1 LGCDKFVCMYHTNL
15 AGSRVCEIHAA
26 RMNHSCNPNTR
37 VLTDGANF
45 YVRAIAKIKAGE
57 ELTFSYSIENL
68 SMKNRE
74 TRQNVIRN
82 ELGFICVC
90 DFCKFGQEN
99 QEIISEFQ
107 KLKQEL
113 KRLQNL
119 HNKNPRPKLTEI
131 DMLPRFLGML
141 EALKNDARQQNQTT
155 EIQDRTMMKEIK
167 CYKDMFNLAKNNKT
181 SWNFSWGY
189 LYENILL
196 KGFEVAVLGYLL
208 SLKKEDEEQFKR
220 ECNQFSQYA
229 KNIDQ
234 MLNTTVEERRLWQS
248 MQDIFEPKC
257 LFTIPSN
264 PEFNQPER
272 LEF

>member
-1 LGCDKFVCMYHTNL
+1 
-15 AGSRVCEIHAA
+15 
-26 RMNHSCNPNTR
+26 
-37 VLTDGANF
+37 
-45 YVRAIAKIKAGE
+45 
-57 ELTFSYSIENL
+57 
-68 SMKNRE
+68 
-74 TRQNVIRN
+74 
-82 ELGFICVC
+82 
-90 DFCKFGQEN
+90 
-99 QEIISEFQ
+99 
-107 KLKQEL
+107 
-113 KRLQNL
+113 
-119 HNKNPRPKLTEI
+119 
-131 DMLPRFLGML
+131 MLPRFLGML

-257 LFTIPSN
+257 LFTIPSH

>member
-1 LGCDKFVCMYHTNL
+1 MYHTNL
-15 AGSRVCEIHAA
+15 AGRRVCEIHAA

-57 ELTFSYSIENL
+57 ELTFSYSVENL

-74 TRQNVIRN
+74 TRQNVIKN

-119 HNKNPRPKLTEI
+119 HDKNT
-131 DMLPRFLGML
+131 DSNADSM
-141 EALKNDARQQNQTT
+141 QTT
-155 EIQDRTMMKEIK
+155 
-167 CYKDMFNLAKNNKT
+167 T
-181 SWNFSWGY
+181 S
-189 LYENILL
+189 
-196 KGFEVAVLGYLL
+196 
-208 SLKKEDEEQFKR
+208 
-220 ECNQFSQYA
+220 
-229 KNIDQ
+229 
-234 MLNTTVEERRLWQS
+234 
-248 MQDIFEPKC
+248 P
-257 LFTIPSN
+257 
-264 PEFNQPER
+264 
-272 LEF
+272 